1 MNQPFRYRRF
11 SGNNPLANALVV
23 IAGILVIALS
33 IALGFFVFVTIG
45 GLMLVMAA
53 VVGVRAWWLRK
64 RFGAPDDS
72 GRDRPHRSG
81 TSQQH
86 HIIEGEFEEVD
97 SKNKNRSGR

>member
-1 MNQPFRYRRF
+1 MNQPFRYRQF
-11 SGNNPLANALVV
+11 SGNNPLANAVVV

-64 RFGAPDDS
+64 RFGVPKDS
-72 GRDRPHRSG
+72 GGDQRHRPG
-81 TSQQH
+81 TSPQH
-86 HIIEGEFEEVD
+86 HIIEGEYQEVD
-97 SKNKNRSGR
+97 SKNKNRRGH